1 MLRRQF
7 ASILGALVLATS
19 AAGALQTSAP
29 DLTGTWTGFLID
41 AADSSSRDAVHM
53 MFKQT
58 GTELT
63 GTAGPSVDRQWAI
76 QKGKVATTKDG
87 TSVTFAVQDG
97 NNNMTLQFDMKLADG
112 RLKGTVNAQRGDE
125 KRSGTVDLERAK

>member
-7 ASILGALVLATS
+7 ASILGTLVLATS
-19 AAGALQTSAP
+19 AAGALQTPAP
-29 DLTGTWTGFLID
+29 DLTGTWTGFLTD
-41 AADSSSRDAVHM
+41 AADPSSRDAVHM

-63 GTAGPSVDRQWAI
+63 GTAGPSADRQWAI

-87 TSVTFAVQDG
+87 TSVTFAVQSDD
-97 NNNMTLQFDMKLADG
+97 NLTLQFDMKLDAG
-112 RLKGTVNAQRGDE
+112 RLKGTVNAQKGDE